1 MNYLYGSIAI
11 LIALLGIEQYGEYRV
26 QTKWNIETARLQAI
40 AEQEKRQ
47 DKEINA
53 ILEAK
58 HLKDIENAKSEAG
71 KSAVREYI
79 CTHGMLS
86 HTTSNSQTDCSKI
99 PNESTSESGIG
110 GSIEEF
116 AVRCAQDSMTILE
129 FQEWAIREN
138 LPIGD

>member
-11 LIALLGIEQYGEYRV
+11 LIALLGIEQYGEHRV
-26 QTKWNIETARLQAI
+26 QTRWDIETARLQAI
-40 AEQEKRQ
+40 ADQEKRQ
-47 DKEINA
+47 DKEITA

-58 HLKDIENAKSEAG
+58 HLKDIQHAKSEAG
-71 KSAVREYI
+71 KSAVRDYLKS
-79 CTHGMLS
+79 HGLLHS
-86 HTTSNSQTDCSKI
+86 EGSNSQTTCSGV

-116 AVRCAQDSMTILE
+116 AGRCAQDSLTILE
-129 FQEWAIREN
+129 WQEWAQREN